1 MAVKKHPT
9 PPNCDY
15 EPIVGD
21 VEDISF
27 GIVEATGDPPR
38 RLQDVILKRAY
49 PTERPADLSGVWPP
63 FTADPV
69 AVLLSKGAPDHF
81 SSIRYLCD
89 AYHSKPG
96 NQIEHLAAQITIRF
110 PGVDEV
116 PQRLRLHE
124 ARELGRGFAQRLAS
138 KLQAAAVYCMHIPAL
153 SWGHGV
159 PHAHIVIPARLVL
172 SGSGFGR
179 FIPALVN
186 AEEGRAMVDAEWISW
201 TQENG
206 YEL

>member
-1 MAVKKHPT
+1 MVIKKGST

-15 EPIVGD
+15 EPIVGKFD
-21 VEDISF
+21 HISF
-27 GIVEATGDPPR
+27 GIVEASGDPPR
-38 RLQDVILKRAY
+38 RLHDVILKRAY
-49 PTERPADLSGVWPP
+49 PTERPADLSGPWPP
-63 FTADPV
+63 FTADSV
-69 AVLLSKGAPDHF
+69 AVLLCKGAPDHF
-81 SSIRYLCD
+81 SSVRYLCD

-124 ARELGRGFAQRLAS
+124 ACELGRGFAQRLAS
-138 KLQAAAVYCMHIPAL
+138 KLRAAAIFCMHIPAI

-159 PHAHIVIPARLVL
+159 PHCHIIIPLRLVL

-179 FIPALVN
+179 FILALVN
-186 AEEGRAMVDAEWISW
+186 AEEGRALVDAEWNSW